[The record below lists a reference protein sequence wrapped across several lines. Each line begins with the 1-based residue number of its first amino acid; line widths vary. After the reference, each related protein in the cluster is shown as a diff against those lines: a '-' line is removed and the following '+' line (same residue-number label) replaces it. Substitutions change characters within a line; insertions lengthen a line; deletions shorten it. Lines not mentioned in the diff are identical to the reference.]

1 MTTGKTTHT
10 TEEGMSKEINPL
22 LALKMHDKAE
32 VLFNVKKDSEVS
44 HLTRAEIDEIIRS
57 MYDMRTTGKLIFH
70 YTGTGIVPEVIL
82 KGEAAIKF
90 LTEKK
95 V

>member
-1 MTTGKTTHT
+1 
-10 TEEGMSKEINPL
+10 MSKEINPL

-32 VLFNVKKDSEVS
+32 VLFNVKDKEVS
-44 HLTRAEIDEIIRS
+44 HLTRVEIDEIIRS
-57 MYDMRTTGKLIFH
+57 MYDMRTTGKLILH
-70 YTGTGIVPEVIL
+70 YTGTGIVPEIIL